1 MREAQGKNEMK
12 TLKEIIRKYIG
23 YVSLVFVAIILV
35 VIGRIEILNEQKR
48 ACDDSLQAFHQ
59 IEQKLEQNQKELE
72 EIRQEYTQTCLHN
85 AEAIAYMLQDNPDVM
100 NNRQELE
107 KIAEFME
114 VDEIHIFDT
123 SGCIV
128 LGTCPEYYG
137 YTFDSGEQMRFFKPM
152 LEDKSLKLVQEI
164 TPNTAESKMMQYS
177 AVWSKNGEFILQ
189 VGMEPVRVMK
199 AMEKNELSYIFFYL
213 RVDPAANYYAV
224 DQESGNI
231 VGTTDLPSVGKKL
244 EDIGLSIDDIPSE
257 NTGFHCHINGTGSFC
272 VFRKIGTI
280 YVGRVIPDSV
290 IYQRLPANMILLVL
304 GLLLIVIILSSA
316 MMWCMNRY
324 VINGIYSVNKKLYR
338 IAKGNLD
345 EVVDVQSCVEFSEL
359 SSYINEMVKSLLANS
374 EKMSYVLGKTN
385 MYIGVYEYNKNMK
398 KVRFTEYIPRIF
410 LLNEEES
417 KRLSEDDKEFQKFIE
432 KVRENPV
439 AGEQGTYKLGEE
451 DHYVKLEEISE
462 ENGIFGVAID
472 VTEEITRRKK
482 IEVERDIDSLTGLYN
497 RRGLDVQ
504 LSRLFGEPEKLGYCA
519 MVMVDAD
526 GLKIINDT
534 YGHEKGDVYLKKIGE
549 MINTFETGKSVAA
562 RQGGDEFVLFL
573 YQYERE
579 EDLFEAFKVLDF
591 IRQHCLAYLGEQLR
605 VPLSFSFGYSLAKG
619 ELGYQEMLKEAD
631 ERMYEN
637 KRERKAQKKHS

>member
-1 MREAQGKNEMK
+1 MK

-23 YVSLVFVAIILV
+23 YVSLIFVAIILV

-244 EDIGLSIDDIPSE
+244 EDIGLSIADIPSE

>member
-23 YVSLVFVAIILV
+23 YVSLIFVAIILV

-137 YTFDSGEQMRFFKPM
+137 YTFDSGEQMCFFKPM

-244 EDIGLSIDDIPSE
+244 EDIGLSIADIPSE

>member
-23 YVSLVFVAIILV
+23 YVSLIFVAIILV

-244 EDIGLSIDDIPSE
+244 EDIGLSIADIPSE

>member
-1 MREAQGKNEMK
+1 MK

-23 YVSLVFVAIILV
+23 YVSLIFVAIILV
-35 VIGRIEILNEQKR
+35 AIGRIEILNEQKR

-244 EDIGLSIDDIPSE
+244 EDIGLSIADIPSE

-304 GLLLIVIILSSA
+304 GLWLIVIILSSA

-410 LLNEEES
+410 LLDEEES

-504 LSRLFGEPEKLGYCA
+504 LTRLFGEPEKLGYCA

>member
-1 MREAQGKNEMK
+1 MK
-12 TLKEIIRKYIG
+12 TLKIIIIKYIG
-23 YVSLVFVAIILV
+23 YVSLIFAAIILV

-48 ACDDSLQAFHQ
+48 ACDDSIQAFCQ

-72 EIRQEYTQTCLHN
+72 EISQEYTQTCLHN
-85 AEAIAYMLQDNPDVM
+85 AEAIAYMLQDNPAVM
-100 NNRQELE
+100 RDQQELE
-107 KIAEFME
+107 KIAEFIE

-224 DQESGNI
+224 VQESGKI
-231 VGTTDLPSVGKKL
+231 VGTTDLPNVGKKL
-244 EDIGLSIDDIPSE
+244 EDIGLSIEDIPGE
-257 NTGFHCHINGTGSFC
+257 NTGFHWRINGTGSFC

-290 IYQRLPANMILLVL
+290 IYQRIPANMILFTL
-304 GLLLIVIILSSA
+304 GILLIVLVLSSA
-316 MMWCMNRY
+316 MTWCMNRY
-324 VINGIYSVNKKLYR
+324 VVNGIYSVNNKLYG

-345 EVVDVQSCVEFSEL
+345 EKVDVQSCVEFSKL
-359 SSYINEMVKSLLANS
+359 SSYINEMVRSLLAYN

-410 LLNEEES
+410 LLDEEES
-417 KRLSEDDKEFQKFIE
+417 KRLSEDDKEFQKFIK

-439 AGEQGTYKLGEE
+439 HGEQGTYKLGEE
-451 DHYVKLEEISE
+451 KEHYIKLEEINE
-462 ENGIFGVAID
+462 ENGVFGVAID

-497 RRGLDVQ
+497 RRGLDIQ
-504 LSRLFGEPEKLGYCA
+504 LSKLFEEPEKLGYCA

-534 YGHEKGDVYLKKIGE
+534 YGHEKGDIYLKKIAE
-549 MINTFETGKSVAA
+549 MINTFEAGKSVAA

-573 YQYERE
+573 YQYEKE
-579 EDLFEAFKVLDF
+579 DDLFEAFKVLDF
-591 IRQHCLAYLGEQLR
+591 IRQHCLTYLGECLK

-619 ELGYQEMLKEAD
+619 ELELDYQEMIKEAD

-637 KRERKAQKKHS
+637 KWERKGKNKER

>member
-1 MREAQGKNEMK
+1 MK

-23 YVSLVFVAIILV
+23 YVSLIFAAIILV
-35 VIGRIEILNEQKR
+35 VIGSIEIYNEQKR
-48 ACDDSLQAFHQ
+48 ACEDSIQAFHQ

-72 EIRQEYTQTCLHN
+72 ETRQEYSQTCLHN
-85 AEAIAYMLQDNPDVM
+85 AEAIAYMLQDNPAVM
-100 NNRQELE
+100 SDRQELE
-107 KIAEFME
+107 KIAEFIE

-128 LGTCPEYYG
+128 MGTCPEYYG

-152 LEDKSLKLVQEI
+152 LEDKSLKLVQEV
-164 TPNTAESKMMQYS
+164 TPNTAENKMMQYS
-177 AVWSKNGEFILQ
+177 AVWSKNGKFILQ

-231 VGTTDLPSVGKKL
+231 VGTTNLPSVGKKL
-244 EDIGLSIDDIPSE
+244 EDIGLSIEDIPGDDI
-257 NTGFHCHINGTGSFC
+257 GFHKRINGIGSFC
-272 VFRKIGTI
+272 VFRKIGSL

-290 IYQRLPANMILLVL
+290 VYQRIPANMILLIM
-304 GLLLIVIILSSA
+304 GIFLIVLILSSA
-316 MMWCMNRY
+316 MTWCMNRY
-324 VINGIYSVNKKLYR
+324 VVNGIYSVNKKLYG
-338 IAKGNLD
+338 IAKGNLN
-345 EVVDVQSCVEFSEL
+345 EIVEVQSCVEFSEL
-359 SSYINEMVKSLLANS
+359 SSYINEMVRSLLANK

-385 MYIGVYEYNKNMK
+385 MYIGIYEYNKNMK

-410 LLNEEES
+410 LLDEEES
-417 KRLSEDDKEFQKFIE
+417 NRLSKDDKAFQKFIE

-439 AGEQGTYKLGEE
+439 FGEQATYKLGEE
-451 DHYVKLEEISE
+451 NEHYVKLEEMKE
-462 ENGIFGVAID
+462 ENGVFGVAID
-472 VTEEITRRKK
+472 VTEEITKRKK
-482 IEVERDIDSLTGLYN
+482 IEVERDIDALTGLYN

-504 LSRLFGEPEKLGYCA
+504 LSRLFAEPEKLGHCA

-526 GLKIINDT
+526 GLKAINDT
-534 YGHEKGDVYLKKIGE
+534 YGHEKGDIYLKKIAE
-549 MINTFETGKSVAA
+549 MINTFEAGKSIAA

-591 IRQHCLAYLGEQLR
+591 IRMHCLTYLGERLR
-605 VPLSFSFGYSLAKG
+605 VPLRFSFGYSLSKG
-619 ELGYQEMLKEAD
+619 EMDYQEMLKQAD

-637 KRERKAQKKHS
+637 KRERKAKNQEINS

>member
-1 MREAQGKNEMK
+1 MK

-23 YVSLVFVAIILV
+23 FVSLIFVAIILV

-244 EDIGLSIDDIPSE
+244 EDIGLSIADIPSE

-637 KRERKAQKKHS
+637 KRERKAQKKHF